1 MLLATLSTASLLMD
15 PIHPHAPSQ
24 QAEACVDDAFSA
36 NCPHHLYALKTLK
49 QYDGMSLFSIF
60 AKDLSNI

>member
-24 QAEACVDDAFSA
+24 QAEACVV
-36 NCPHHLYALKTLK
+36 
-49 QYDGMSLFSIF
+49 M
-60 AKDLSNI
+60 LSVPIARIIYMR